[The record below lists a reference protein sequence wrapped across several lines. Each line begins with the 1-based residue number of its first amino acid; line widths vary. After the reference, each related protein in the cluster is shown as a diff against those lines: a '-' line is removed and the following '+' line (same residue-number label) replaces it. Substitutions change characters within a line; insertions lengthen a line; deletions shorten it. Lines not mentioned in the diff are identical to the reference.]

1 MFILRENAEEYDRF
15 MHDWDKIFSFI
26 VPLHNYVVKEITIN
40 FVNDNGI
47 KSSQKYLML

>member
-15 MHDWDKIFSFI
+15 INDWNKIFSFI
-26 VPLHNYVVKEITIN
+26 VPLYNHEVKEFSIN

-47 KSSQKYLML
+47 KSNQKYLI